1 MALKIKMYS
10 DIATSDRQ
18 LIHYFQVHSGWTVV
32 HELFQLSGSGLGTVQ
47 KTNELM
53 SQKEAKN
60 RVIFGYKKQEWVFR
74 FKKRFILCPKIAV
87 QKQKVDNSWESTP

>member
-1 MALKIKMYS
+1 MLLALKIKLYS
-10 DIATSDRQ
+10 DIDTSDRQ

-53 SQKEAKN
+53 SQKEAKK
-60 RVIFGYKKQEWVFR
+60 RVIFGYKKQEWAFR
-74 FKKRFILCPKIAV
+74 
-87 QKQKVDNSWESTP
+87 